1 MSTTFFFV
9 KYIDYII
16 VCVLENKNM
25 PGKELLRKI
34 PKVDEI
40 LKNNDWKQLVA
51 IYPEGLAK
59 EVLREYLDDLRKLI
73 RTGETNTMPSI
84 GAIILAMRERLIAWM
99 SPHLK
104 RVINGTGVII
114 HTNLGRSLLAEKA
127 IEAVKNAASYYTNL
141 EYNLQQGLR
150 GDRYGHSTAI
160 LTKLTGAE
168 SAIVVNNNAAA
179 VILVLNTLAE
189 GREVI
194 VSRGELVEIGGSFRV
209 PDVMKKSGALL
220 REVGT
225 TNRTYKE
232 DYEKA
237 IQENTGLLMKAHT
250 SNFKIKGFTHSATT
264 EEFAALGKQFG
275 IPTYFDAGSGL
286 MYPMDKKMLADEPCI
301 STELAKGFD
310 VVSFSGDKLPGAPQ
324 AGIILGKKIFIDM
337 MKKNPLTRAL
347 RPDKLTLAG
356 LESTLLLYL
365 DKETAIREIPTL
377 QMIYIND
384 TVLKKEAQSLAKILR
399 SRCSNIT
406 VTVMPIESEVGG
418 GTLPDVVLPSYGIGL
433 KPHQMSL
440 VQFEAKLRSLTVPI
454 IGRIEK
460 NMYLLDMRTM
470 LKDDR
475 DPLIS
480 GIETVLRDGE

>member
-1 MSTTFFFV
+1 MS
-9 KYIDYII
+9 Y
-16 VCVLENKNM
+16 
-25 PGKELLRKI
+25 KELLRNI

-40 LKNNDWKQLVA
+40 LKNHDWKKLIA
-51 IYPEGLAK
+51 DYPEGLAK
-59 EVLREYLDDLRKLI
+59 DALRECLDNLRRSIKAGEIDSIPPVREIIFSTKENLI
-73 RTGETNTMPSI
+73 VWI
-84 GAIILAMRERLIAWM
+84 
-99 SPHLK
+99 SPRLK

-114 HTNLGRSLLAEKA
+114 HTNFGRSLLAETA

-141 EYNLQQGLR
+141 EYDLQQGKR

-168 SAIVVNNNAAA
+168 SAMVVNNNAAA
-179 VILVLNTLAE
+179 VILILNTLAE
-189 GREVI
+189 GKEVI
-194 VSRGELVEIGGSFRV
+194 VSRGELVEIGGTFRI

-250 SNFKIKGFTHSATT
+250 SNFKIKGFIHVTTT
-264 EEFAALGKQFG
+264 EELITLGKQFG
-275 IPTYFDAGSGL
+275 IPTYYDAGSGL
-286 MYPMDKKMLADEPCI
+286 MYPMSKEVLSDEPCI
-301 STELAKGFD
+301 AEELAKELD
-310 VVSFSGDKLPGAPQ
+310 IISFSGDKLPGAPQ
-324 AGIILGKKIFIDM
+324 AGIILGKKTYIDM
-337 MKKNPLTRAL
+337 MKKNPLARAL

-377 QMIYIND
+377 RMIHSSD
-384 TVLKKEAQSLAKILR
+384 AVLKKEAQKIAKNLR
-399 SRCSNIT
+399 SRCNNIS
-406 VTVMPIESEVGG
+406 VTVVPLESEVGG
-418 GTLPDVVLPSYGIGL
+418 GTLPDVVIPSYGIGL
-433 KPHQMSL
+433 KPHLMSL
-440 VQFEAKLRSLTVPI
+440 EKFETKLRSLAVPI

-460 NMYLLDMRTM
+460 DMYLLDMRTL

-475 DPLIS
+475 APLIS